1 MVLESEE
8 AATLVL
14 RDCVVENLLP
24 TRNNRREQAMVQ
36 LKSTM
41 LSTEIHREQRR
52 VPTHVC

>member
-1 MVLESEE
+1 MESEG

-24 TRNNRREQAMVQ
+24 TKNNHREQVMVQ

-41 LSTEIHREQRR
+41 LSTKSYREQ
-52 VPTHVC
+52 